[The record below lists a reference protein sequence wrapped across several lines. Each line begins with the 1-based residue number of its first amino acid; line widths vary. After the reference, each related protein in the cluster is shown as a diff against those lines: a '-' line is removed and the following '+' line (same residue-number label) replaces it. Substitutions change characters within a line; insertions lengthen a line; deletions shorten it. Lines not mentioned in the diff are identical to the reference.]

1 VQRIAHA
8 GRPFV
13 FVPGNHD
20 SDTLNR
26 RLARAGAIDLTRR
39 GQLRGD
45 GTYGPKIVEAAG
57 MRVAGYDDPLMR
69 LSAERYRDH
78 GGSAS
83 VQQQL
88 DFFSWFQETVDHV
101 DAIMVHSPQLAQ
113 LALDELR
120 RSPPERPLIIFVGHT
135 HRQGLERIG
144 GATVVNGGTAGGGG
158 AANIE
163 DNSPI
168 GIAAMTYRERP
179 DFAPLAADL
188 VTIDPG
194 TGSATANRTRLD
206 TPPPEPEEPDGERA
220 EAVAGG

>member
-1 VQRIAHA
+1 
-8 GRPFV
+8 
-13 FVPGNHD
+13 
-20 SDTLNR
+20 
-26 RLARAGAIDLTRR
+26 
-39 GQLRGD
+39 
-45 GTYGPKIVEAAG
+45 

-78 GGSAS
+78 GGTAS

-88 DFFSWFQETVDHV
+88 DFFTWFQETVEHV

-120 RSPPERPLIIFVGHT
+120 RSPPDRPLIIFVGHT
-135 HRQGLERIG
+135 HHSGLERIG
-144 GATVVNGGTAGGGG
+144 EATVINGGTAGGGG

-179 DFAPLAADL
+179 GFEPLAADL

-206 TPPPEPEEPDGERA
+206 TPPPEPEEDEDE
-220 EAVAGG
+220 EAVAASG

>member
-1 VQRIAHA
+1 
-8 GRPFV
+8 
-13 FVPGNHD
+13 
-20 SDTLNR
+20 
-26 RLARAGAIDLTRR
+26 
-39 GQLRGD
+39 
-45 GTYGPKIVEAAG
+45 

-78 GGSAS
+78 GGTAS

-88 DFFSWFQETVDHV
+88 DFLAWFDETVDDV

-120 RSPPERPLIIFVGHT
+120 RTRPERPLIIFVGHT
-135 HRQGLERIG
+135 HHSGLERIG
-144 GATVVNGGTAGGGG
+144 EATVINGGTAGGGG

-168 GIAAMTYRERP
+168 GIAALTYREEP
-179 DFAPLAADL
+179 EFEPLAADL

-194 TGSATANRTRLD
+194 TGSATADRTRLD
-206 TPPPEPEEPDGERA
+206 TPPPEPEEEDERRRA
-220 EAVAGG
+220 EP